1 MKLTFQL
8 TNAEFEDALAVCV
21 DGETKELTVRDNHI
35 NFDVHDAETSVV
47 RVQYVRNEMPKTANP
62 IGKVFAYLLYCLISA
77 INFFCDN
84 GNGISAHR
92 YFYQAKP
99 FELKKS
105 FTVKPTE
112 KAVLIKYIPPKYD
125 MQAKSFS
132 EPDIEIGAEIL
143 DVATVVEYNYAL
155 MKKEFFLYHYPAY
168 IFLFAIIC
176 VLEIFMATGLAKQLA
191 PFDLAAVIGLSIC
204 CLGMLALLIVSICIF
219 ISTHRLFR
227 QVDLKLSG
235 GGEDK

>member
-1 MKLTFQL
+1 MKITFQL
-8 TNAEFEDALAVCV
+8 TNEEFEDALAVSAG
-21 DGETKELTVRDNHI
+21 GETKELSTQDNKI
-35 NFDVHDAETSVV
+35 NFEVSDAEEIAVQ
-47 RVQYVRNEMPKTANP
+47 VQYVRNEMPKIANP
-62 IGKVFAYLLYCLISA
+62 IGKFFAYLLYCLISA

-105 FTVKPTE
+105 FAIKPTE
-112 KAVLIKYIPPKYD
+112 KAVLIKYIPPRYD
-125 MQAKSFS
+125 KQERCFS
-132 EPDIEIGAEIL
+132 VPDIEIAGAEVL
-143 DVATVVEYNYAL
+143 DVATAVEYNHAL

-176 VLEIFMATGLAKQLA
+176 ALEIFTATGLVKQLA
-191 PFDLAAVIGLSIC
+191 PFDLAGVIGLSIC
-204 CLGMLALLIVSICIF
+204 CLGMLELLIVFICIF

-227 QVDLKLSG
+227 QVDLKP
-235 GGEDK
+235 